1 MQKPCRVRMR
11 PDSLRARL
19 ILAALVWVLLAS
31 ALGGVA
37 LSISFRNTVEHS
49 FEQRALA
56 LLTTLVG
63 TTEVAP
69 DGTLSSSRPL
79 GDPQFDRVYSG
90 WYWLIVGNERML
102 LSSRSL
108 WDLELKPVRSPV
120 SATPTIRRLRDSQG
134 RDLLSFEQT
143 LVLPG
148 ADMPL
153 TFMLTADEEALDREI
168 AEFNLLLWGALS
180 ALGIGLVVAVVVQVG
195 FGLRPLKQLAAEIGQ
210 VRQGSASRLTSTGT
224 RELDLLV
231 DEINTLIDHNRAHLT
246 RARGHAGDLAHALK
260 TPLAVLKSRLAAGA
274 PADVDEERELV
285 QMMQKIIDR
294 QLSRVAAAG
303 PRRGASTPVEP
314 TVVAVLRGMRKIHAD
329 RLLTLDSTTDPSTL
343 FAGDDQDLEEMLG
356 NLLDNACKW
365 AATRVHTTAVS
376 DAGRVTITVTDDG
389 PGMSDTQIALA
400 IERGQRFD
408 SSVPGTGLGLAI
420 VSDLVDLYG
429 GKLRLSR
436 ADIGGLKAELVLPAA

>member
-1 MQKPCRVRMR
+1 MR

-31 ALGGVA
+31 ALGGMA
-37 LSISFRNTVEHS
+37 LSITFRNTVEHN

-56 LLTTLVG
+56 LLATLVG
-63 TTEVAP
+63 TTEIAP
-69 DGTLSSSRPL
+69 DGTLASSRPL

-90 WYWLIVGNERML
+90 WYWLVADGDRVL

-108 WDLELKPVRSPV
+108 WDLELRPAPASV
-120 SATPTIRRLRDSQG
+120 SATPAIRRVADSQG
-134 RDLLSFEQT
+134 RPLLSFEQT
-143 LVLPG
+143 LLLPD
-148 ADMPL
+148 AAAPL
-153 TFMLTADEEALDREI
+153 TFMLTADEAELHREI
-168 AEFNLLLWGALS
+168 AEFNLLLWGALG
-180 ALGIGLVVAVVVQVG
+180 ALGLGLVVAVVVQVG
-195 FGLRPLKQLAAEIGQ
+195 FGLRPLKDLALKIGE
-210 VRQGSASRLTSTGT
+210 VRHGTAPRLTPTGT

-231 DEINTLIDHNRAHLT
+231 DEINTLIDHNRAHLK

-260 TPLAVLKSRLAAGA
+260 TPLAVLKSRLADGTSAN
-274 PADVDEERELV
+274 VDEERELV
-285 QMMQKIIDR
+285 NVMHKIIDR

-314 TVVAVLRGMRKIHAD
+314 TVAAMLRGMRKIHAD
-329 RLLTLDSTTDPSTL
+329 RSLAMESSIDPAAL

-356 NLLDNACKW
+356 NVLDNACKW
-365 AATRVHTTAVS
+365 AASRIHIAAATS
-376 DAGRVTITVTDDG
+376 AGRVTIMVADDG

-408 SSVPGTGLGLAI
+408 STVPGSGLGLAI

-436 ADIGGLKAELVLPAA
+436 AEMGGLKAELELPAA